1 MMSTVLKSNTYDNQS
16 EQDITFIRNVAARIH
31 RTGMITPAVFFLEL
45 TKPLALIGSPAMIFF
60 GPIINAFINTEGYYK
75 AAELFEEPANVE
87 LLIREIEK
95 LEDELTHVEG

>member
-1 MMSTVLKSNTYDNQS
+1 MPTILNSDVYNNQS
-16 EQDITFIRNVAARIH
+16 ERDIIFIRRVADKIH
-31 RTGMITPAVFFLEL
+31 RSGLVTPAILFLEL
-45 TKPLALIGSPAMIFF
+45 TKPLALIGSHVMIFF

-95 LEDELTHVEG
+95 LEDDLTHAEG

>member
-1 MMSTVLKSNTYDNQS
+1 MPTSLKSKVYNNES
-16 EQDITFIRNVAARIH
+16 ERDITFIRRVADRIH
-31 RTGMITPAVFFLEL
+31 RSGLVTPAVFFLEL
-45 TKPLALIGSPAMIFF
+45 TKPLALIGSHVMIFF

-95 LEDELTHVEG
+95 LEDDLTHAEG

>member
-1 MMSTVLKSNTYDNQS
+1 MNTTLDSNVLNNQS
-16 EQDITFIRNVAARIH
+16 EQDIIFIRRVATRIH
-31 RTGMITPAVFFLEL
+31 RTGLVTPAVFFLEL
-45 TKPLALIGSPAMIFF
+45 TKPLALIGSHVMIFF
-60 GPIINAFINTEGYYK
+60 GPIINAFINAEGYYK

>member
-1 MMSTVLKSNTYDNQS
+1 MATILDPNVNNNES
-16 EQDITFIRNVAARIH
+16 EQDIIFIRRVADRIH
-31 RTGMITPAVFFLEL
+31 RSGLVTPAVFFLEL
-45 TKPLALIGSPAMIFF
+45 TKPLALIGSHVMIFF

-95 LEDELTHVEG
+95 LEENVTHE

>member
-1 MMSTVLKSNTYDNQS
+1 MATILDPNVNNNES
-16 EQDITFIRNVAARIH
+16 EQDIIFIRRVADRIH
-31 RTGMITPAVFFLEL
+31 RSGLITPAVFFLEL
-45 TKPLALIGSPAMIFF
+45 TKPLALIGSHVMIFF

-75 AAELFEEPANVE
+75 AAELFEEPENVE

>member
-1 MMSTVLKSNTYDNQS
+1 MNTTLDSNVLNNQS
-16 EQDITFIRNVAARIH
+16 EQDIIFIRRVATRIH
-31 RTGMITPAVFFLEL
+31 RTGLVTPAVFFLEL
-45 TKPLALIGSPAMIFF
+45 TKPLALIGSHVMIFF

-95 LEDELTHVEG
+95 LEDDLTHVEG

>member
-1 MMSTVLKSNTYDNQS
+1 MATILDPNVNNNES
-16 EQDITFIRNVAARIH
+16 EQDIIFIRRVADRIH
-31 RTGMITPAVFFLEL
+31 RSGLITPAVFFLEL
-45 TKPLALIGSPAMIFF
+45 TKPLSLIGSHVMIFF

-95 LEDELTHVEG
+95 LEDDLTHVEG

>member
-1 MMSTVLKSNTYDNQS
+1 MNTTLDSNVLNNQS
-16 EQDITFIRNVAARIH
+16 ERDIIFIRRVATRIH
-31 RTGMITPAVFFLEL
+31 GSGLVTPAVFFLEL
-45 TKPLALIGSPAMIFF
+45 TKPLALIGSHVMIFF

-95 LEDELTHVEG
+95 LEDDLKHAEG